1 MTILKEN
8 KVPLSWNS
16 EEEEEEEVE
25 EGLVRCM
32 T

>member
-1 MTILKEN
+1 MTVLKEN

-16 EEEEEEEVE
+16 EEEEEVE